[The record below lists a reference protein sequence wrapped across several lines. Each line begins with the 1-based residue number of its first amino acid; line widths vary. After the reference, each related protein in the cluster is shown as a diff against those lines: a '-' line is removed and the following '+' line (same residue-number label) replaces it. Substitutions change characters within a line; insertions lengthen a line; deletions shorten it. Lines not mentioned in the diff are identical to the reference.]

1 MNDKELT
8 MLRQAESLR
17 KLMIQRRSV
26 RSFLPDPVPLEIL
39 EHCIAIAGS
48 APSGANMQPWTFVL
62 VRDPKVKTEI
72 RLRAEMAERKFY
84 AEKITLEWRERLK
97 PLHTGPEKA
106 FLEQAP
112 WLICVFEQR
121 YGTDSSGKKV
131 HHFYPAE
138 SVGISVGMLISA
150 LHQTGLSILPY
161 TPAPMDFLNEVLFRP
176 KNEKPFIILAVG
188 YPDPDYKVPDLQR
201 KSLSEIMVLV

>member
-1 MNDKELT
+1 MDARELA
-8 MLRQAESLR
+8 MLQRAESLR
-17 KLMIQRRSV
+17 NLMVQRRSV
-26 RSFLPDPVPLEIL
+26 RSFLPDPVPLKVL

-62 VRDPKVKTEI
+62 VQDPRVKTEI

-84 AEKITLEWRERLK
+84 AEKITLEWKERLK
-97 PLHTGPEKA
+97 PLQTGPEKA

-121 YGTDSSGKKV
+121 YGIDSNGKKI

-138 SVGISVGMLISA
+138 SVGIAVGMLISA
-150 LHQTGLSILPY
+150 LHQTGLGILPY

-176 KNEKPFIILAVG
+176 KNERPYIILAVG
-188 YPDPDYKVPDLQR
+188 YPDPAYKVPDLQR
-201 KSLSEIMVLV
+201 KDLSEIMVVV